1 MLNRY
6 RHLLRSDSDEAQA
19 FEPILMH
26 RLRYI
31 DLRINGTLAML
42 RDFPDLEKQIR
53 PIAVEFWQ
61 EYRRENTPGVTDE
74 ELTILGKEEA
84 NDKLIALY
92 KKTYEKSAPLSDRIL
107 VDPVTT
113 ATPKTTTV
121 KTIPLKV
128 RLLGKCINVTNQ
140 F

>member
-6 RHLLRSDSDEAQA
+6 RHLLRSDQEEAQA
-19 FEPILMH
+19 FEPILLH

-42 RDFPDLEKQIR
+42 RDFPQLEKQIR

-61 EYRRENTPGVTDE
+61 EFRRENTPEVNDD
-74 ELTILGKEEA
+74 ELTILGNEEA
-84 NDKLIALY
+84 NEKLIALY
-92 KKTYEKSAPLSDRIL
+92 KKTYERTASLSDKIL
-107 VDPVTT
+107 VDP
-113 ATPKTTTV
+113 KTTTIAPPKPTTPKKIV
-121 KTIPLKV
+121 SLDV
-128 RLLGKCINVTNQ
+128 RN